1 MEKRS
6 SGNKIRIILLVI
18 LCATVVSV
26 LIIRWREMP
35 RYKGDLTL
43 EQATANFNDY
53 NQYYKKYPNIEL
65 LSDGTFQK
73 KSGYKKKAGTEDD
86 YVFQDGSSW
95 PEIHWITEENMVTG
109 AEVHI
114 QNEAEPG
121 AECPAYSDVLYLVTK
136 ALAEKDAGWIREK
149 EYQALLKEFKTKNS
163 GYEYRSFKHEWSSG
177 EAECIRKV
185 ENGSYNT
192 WHDAVIG
199 SAETGKMS
207 LDVTY
212 SIHLK

>member
-1 MEKRS
+1 
-6 SGNKIRIILLVI
+6 
-18 LCATVVSV
+18 
-26 LIIRWREMP
+26 MP
-35 RYKGDLTL
+35 RYKGDLTV

-53 NQYYKKYPNIEL
+53 NRYYKKYPNIEL

-73 KSGYKKKAGTEDD
+73 KSGYKKQAGTEDD

-95 PEIHWITEENMVTG
+95 PEIHWITEDNMVTG